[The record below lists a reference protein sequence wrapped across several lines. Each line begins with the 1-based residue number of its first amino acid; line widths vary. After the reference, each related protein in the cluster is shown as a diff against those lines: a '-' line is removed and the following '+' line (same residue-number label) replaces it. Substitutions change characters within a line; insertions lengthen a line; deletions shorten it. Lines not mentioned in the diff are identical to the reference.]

1 MNSGMVYSILRCE
14 DGRVVIVAK
23 ERVEALHHIIGN
35 ASLVVDI
42 QGNSFNSRYHF
53 PNRNIV

>member
-1 MNSGMVYSILRCE
+1 MVYSILRCE

>member
-1 MNSGMVYSILRCE
+1 MVYSILRCE
-14 DGRVVIVAK
+14 DGRVVVVAK

-42 QGNSFNSRYHF
+42 QGNSFYSRYHF